1 MPRDFFKHLA
11 IYGILKKR
19 EFPHSKLLPQYYGF
33 KGGAGGFG
41 LNQSKKESKD
51 MDGTPPR
58 PPEIKI
64 LDAGIVGSLE
74 YKVIEAG
81 RADDLFKWLK
91 DNNYS
96 YAGDQATLD
105 FYVQKKW
112 LFTVMKIDTM
122 QMKKNKDGS
131 YAGEVTPTRF
141 TFQSEKIVYPLKITQ
156 ISVKDKTEALFYVQ
170 APYKTDLEGDNSYQH
185 TWIPMLQSAKG
196 CTPGGIQGGGEQWLT
211 AAQNLIPKILKRN
224 QELDFKF
231 VAGQRPKAGKNGVI
245 PTTMEWARRLN
256 KTDID
261 ILTGKAAYCEEL
273 PNVDEGFTKEDL
285 NDPAKKDAIIKVI
298 QARLQKANQSHPLG
312 YLVRHAPKEDLK
324 GLQQLTGHLQAGQFL
339 TKFRKTFTRGE
350 MNADLVIVP
359 ARYGE
364 AEDSSE
370 YLETLPTSP
379 P

>member
-1 MPRDFFKHLA
+1 
-11 IYGILKKR
+11 
-19 EFPHSKLLPQYYGF
+19 
-33 KGGAGGFG
+33 
-41 LNQSKKESKD
+41 
-51 MDGTPPR
+51 
-58 PPEIKI
+58 
-64 LDAGIVGSLE
+64 
-74 YKVIEAG
+74 
-81 RADDLFKWLK
+81 
-91 DNNYS
+91 
-96 YAGDQATLD
+96 
-105 FYVQKKW
+105 
-112 LFTVMKIDTM
+112 
-122 QMKKNKDGS
+122 
-131 YAGEVTPTRF
+131 
-141 TFQSEKIVYPLKITQ
+141 
-156 ISVKDKTEALFYVQ
+156 
-170 APYKTDLEGDNSYQH
+170 
-185 TWIPMLQSAKG
+185 MLQSAKG

-231 VAGQRPKAGKNGVI
+231 VAGQRPKAGKDGII

-261 ILTGKAAYCEEL
+261 ILTGKAPYCEEL

-285 NDPAKKDAIIKVI
+285 NDPTKKDAIIKVI
-298 QARLQKANQSHPLG
+298 QARLDKAHKSHPLG

-324 GLQQLTGHLQAGQFL
+324 RMQQLVGHLQAGQFL

-364 AEDSSE
+364 AEDNSE